1 MMILLVSLVFVF
13 PGLVSA
19 WGFGSLGHQVVVKV
33 SHTHK
38 HTHGPDHGDHHQHDQ
53 QSEQQQHQSQ
63 HTHKIAV
70 SCCHVLFI
78 PVHLPISI
86 DQFSQ
91 NQFPTPFDTEAPH
104 ACCLDSL
111 FRPPIQA

>member
-1 MMILLVSLVFVF
+1 MILLVSLVFVF
-13 PGLVSA
+13 PGLISA
-19 WGFGSLGHQVVVKV
+19 WGLASLGHRVDVKV
-33 SHTHK
+33 SHAQAT
-38 HTHGPDHGDHHQHDQ
+38 DHCH
-53 QSEQQQHQSQ
+53 SEQASQESEPQDQSQ

-78 PVHLPISI
+78 PAHLPISI